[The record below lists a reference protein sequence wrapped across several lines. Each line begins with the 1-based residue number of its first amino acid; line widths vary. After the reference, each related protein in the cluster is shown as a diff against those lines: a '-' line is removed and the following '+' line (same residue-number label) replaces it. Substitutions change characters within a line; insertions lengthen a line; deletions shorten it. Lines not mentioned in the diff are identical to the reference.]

1 MIEIIHKEIRGF
13 LSSLIADV
21 VMLVFLTATGLFN
34 WVLHDINILDNGY
47 ANLDSLFSMAPWLLI
62 FLISAITMK
71 SFSEERKN
79 GTIELLTTRPISDL
93 SIILGKYFAGIIL
106 VLFTILPTLIYW
118 FSISQLSIPRGNI
131 DSGALLGSYLGL
143 LLISSCFVAIGIFAS
158 LISENQIVSFVS
170 TLFICFSLYWIFDLI
185 ADFKLLGKFDSVVSS
200 LGIQSHYQSISR
212 GVLDSRDLI
221 YFLSLNTIFISAA
234 KLVFGSRKW

>member
-1 MIEIIHKEIRGF
+1 
-13 LSSLIADV
+13 
-21 VMLVFLTATGLFN
+21 
-34 WVLHDINILDNGY
+34 
-47 ANLDSLFSMAPWLLI
+47 
-62 FLISAITMK
+62 MK

-118 FSISQLSIPRGNI
+118 FSISQLSVPRGNI
-131 DSGALLGSYLGL
+131 DTGALLGSYLGL
-143 LLISSCFVAIGIFAS
+143 LLISSCFVAIGIFTS

>member
-13 LSSLIADV
+13 LSSLIAYV
-21 VMLVFLTATGLFN
+21 VMLVFLIATGLFN
-34 WVLHDINILDNGY
+34 WVLPDINILDNGY
-47 ANLDSLFSMAPWLLI
+47 ANLDSLFSMAPWLLV

-71 SFSEERKN
+71 SFSEEKKN

-93 SIILGKYFAGIIL
+93 SIILGKYFAGILL

-118 FSISQLSIPRGNI
+118 YSIAQLSVPKGNI
-131 DSGALLGSYLGL
+131 DTGALLGSYLGL
-143 LLISSCFVAIGIFAS
+143 FLISSCFVSIGIFAS

-170 TLFICFSLYWIFDLI
+170 SLFICFSLYWFFDLI
-185 ADFKLLGKFDSVVSS
+185 ADFKLLGKFDSLVSS

-221 YFLSLNTIFISAA
+221 YFLSLNTLFISAG

>member
-1 MIEIIHKEIRGF
+1 MFEIIRKEIRGF
-13 LSSLIADV
+13 LSSLIAYV
-21 VMLVFLTATGLFN
+21 VMLVFLIATGLFN
-34 WVLHDINILDNGY
+34 WVLPDINIFDNGY
-47 ANLDSLFSMAPWLLI
+47 ANLDSLFGMAPWLLV

-71 SFSEERKN
+71 SFSEEKKN
-79 GTIELLTTRPISDL
+79 GTIELLTTKPVSDL
-93 SIILGKYFAGIIL
+93 EIILGKYFAGILL

-118 FSISQLSIPRGNI
+118 YSIDQLSVPKGNI
-131 DSGALLGSYLGL
+131 DTGALLGSYLGL
-143 LLISSCFVAIGIFAS
+143 FLISSCFVAIGIFAS

-170 TLFICFSLYWIFDLI
+170 CMFICFALYWIFDLI
-185 ADFKLLGKFDSVVSS
+185 ADFKLLGKFDSLVSA

-221 YFLSLNTIFISAA
+221 YFLSINCLFISAG

>member
-1 MIEIIHKEIRGF
+1 MFEIIHKEIRGF
-13 LSSLIADV
+13 LSSLIAYV
-21 VMLVFLTATGLFN
+21 VMLVFLIATGLFN
-34 WVLHDINILDNGY
+34 WVLPDINIFDNGY
-47 ANLDSLFSMAPWLLI
+47 ANLDSLFSMAPWLLV

-71 SFSEERKN
+71 SFSEEKKN

-93 SIILGKYFAGIIL
+93 EIILGKYFAGIIL

-118 FSISQLSIPRGNI
+118 YSIYQLSVPKGNI
-131 DSGALLGSYLGL
+131 DTGALLGSYLGL
-143 LLISSCFVAIGIFAS
+143 FLISSCFVSIGIFAS

-170 TLFICFSLYWIFDLI
+170 SLFICFALYWIFDLI
-185 ADFKLLGKFDSVVSS
+185 ADFKLLGKFDTLVSA

-221 YFLSLNTIFISAA
+221 YFLSLNTLFIAA
-234 KLVFGSRKW
+234 GKLVFGTRKW